1 MLFLRHLFS
10 LQFWEQIALL
20 LLKLINYLFDQK
32 PINDDHL
39 GQVMNHDT

>member
-1 MLFLRHLFS
+1 MFFFTTFFS
-10 LQFWEQIALL
+10 PQFWEQISLL
-20 LLKLINYLFDQK
+20 LLKLINYLFGQK